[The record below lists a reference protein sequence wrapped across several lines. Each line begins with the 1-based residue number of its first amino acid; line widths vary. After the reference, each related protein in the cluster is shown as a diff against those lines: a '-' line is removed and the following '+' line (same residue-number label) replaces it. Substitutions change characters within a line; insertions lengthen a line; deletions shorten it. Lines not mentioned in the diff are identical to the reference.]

1 MGQVLPLPELPEN
14 FPYFQRP
21 PGLPE
26 TCTDAQLC
34 EAVKSYL
41 AGSDLPTLALMLGV
55 PQRSVRYW
63 LDSKEWGSL
72 VALLLPEFRGV
83 MSGQLTRVASLALNQ
98 LEARLRDGDQVFNQ
112 QGAYVGRREIRGRDL
127 ATIATAVL
135 EQQVKLEKIIGGITN
150 DDNVISLDKLAQG
163 LKRYAEAKDIT
174 GEAVRDSA

>member
-1 MGQVLPLPELPEN
+1 MGSVLPLPDLPDN
-14 FPYFQRP
+14 FPHFERP
-21 PGLPE
+21 PGLPL
-26 TCTDAQLC
+26 TCSDAQLC
-34 EAVKSYL
+34 ETVKSYL
-41 AGSDLPTLALMLGV
+41 AGAEPAVLAQMLGV
-55 PQRSVRYW
+55 PKASVRYW
-63 LDSKEWGSL
+63 LDSREWGSL
-72 VALLLPEFRGV
+72 VAMLLPEVRGV

-98 LEARLRDGDQVFNQ
+98 LEARLREGDQVFNQ
-112 QGAYVGRREIRGRDL
+112 QGEYVGRREIRGRDL

>member
-1 MGQVLPLPELPEN
+1 
-14 FPYFQRP
+14 
-21 PGLPE
+21 
-26 TCTDAQLC
+26 
-34 EAVKSYL
+34 
-41 AGSDLPTLALMLGV
+41 
-55 PQRSVRYW
+55 
-63 LDSKEWGSL
+63 
-72 VALLLPEFRGV
+72 